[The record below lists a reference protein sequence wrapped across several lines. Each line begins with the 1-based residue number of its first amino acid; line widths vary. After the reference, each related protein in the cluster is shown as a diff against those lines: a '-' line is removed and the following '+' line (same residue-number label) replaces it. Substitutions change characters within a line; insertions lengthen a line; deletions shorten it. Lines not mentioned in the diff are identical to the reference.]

1 MYTYWQFFTSLKVLH
16 RFGLALPKDRPSKLY
31 PTSQSFSINSLS
43 FLLFLLQNKFLFGPF
58 DRNLIRLDD
67 NSEDDDDDNDD
78 DDDDDDNDDD
88 DDDDD
93 NDKAT
98 LGSNSQK
105 NILTASE
112 STFIADNSG
121 FFCTFT
127 GPWDLHYEAILSLY
141 IRFDISSIL
150 PPISNNITIFSR
162 LGRFLVV

>member
-1 MYTYWQFFTSLKVLH
+1 MLH
-16 RFGLALPKDRPSKLY
+16 RIGLALPKDRPSKLY

-67 NSEDDDDDNDD
+67 NSEDDDGDNDD
-78 DDDDDDNDDD
+78 DDNNDNDDD
-88 DDDDD
+88 D
-93 NDKAT
+93 NGKAT

-112 STFIADNSG
+112 ATFIADNSG

-141 IRFDISSIL
+141 IGFDISSIL
-150 PPISNNITIFSR
+150 PPISNNITI
-162 LGRFLVV
+162 